1 MSRFTV
7 LALLAAFVVAQIC
20 CAAPLR
26 AISFEAAEPMQCP
39 LQKQECQT
47 SKPTDCSGGPQLVS
61 EVPVKKF
68 LSPVQLQSI
77 AVVTREPVART
88 EQVAVAGWWSV
99 PTRTI
104 QLRI

>member
-7 LALLAAFVVAQIC
+7 PALLAAFVVAQIC

-26 AISFEAAEPMQCP
+26 AIAFEAKEPMHCP
-39 LQKQECQT
+39 LQKQECQKA
-47 SKPTDCSGGPQLVS
+47 KPEDCSGGPQLVS

-68 LSPVQLQSI
+68 ISPVPLQSI
-77 AVVTREPVART
+77 AAVTREPVARA
-88 EQVAVAGWWSV
+88 EHVAVTGWWST

>member
-1 MSRFTV
+1 MPRLTV
-7 LALLAAFVVAQIC
+7 LALAAAFIATQIC
-20 CAAPLR
+20 CVAPLR
-26 AISFEAAEPMQCP
+26 AISFEAAEPMHCP
-39 LQKQECQT
+39 LQKEECQKA
-47 SKPTDCSGGPQLVS
+47 KPEDCSGGTQLVS

-77 AVVTREPVART
+77 AVVTREPVA
-88 EQVAVAGWWSV
+88 QPQDNAVTGWWSV